1 MQCTRDGRR
10 AAPGRTRIL
19 IRSSVWLG
27 ANPSPGIAHALSGAN
42 YSHMDYH
49 EQYKLKSADPKYQEY
64 TAKIRD
70 AVQEKNRTNAKQCK
84 LLREINNLSASLDL
98 TRHKSWDFEGVEESK
113 DKVLEEFTGDDGE
126 SWFWTYHNAGEEIEK
141 IMIQKCIKVAN
152 LAVQWD
158 VLTERI
164 AKLNKDQDKYGD
176 KVVAAALKEAS
187 K

>member
-1 MQCTRDGRR
+1 MQRTRDGRR
-10 AAPGRTRIL
+10 DAPGRTRIL

-70 AVQEKNRTNAKQCK
+70 AVQEKNRINSKQCT
-84 LLREINNLSASLDL
+84 LLREINNLSVALDL
-98 TRHKSWDFEGVEESK
+98 TRHKSWDFEGVEQDK

-152 LAVQWD
+152 LAADWD
-158 VLTERI
+158 ALTARTFQ
-164 AKLNKDQDKYGD
+164 LNKDQDKYGD
-176 KVVAAALKEAS
+176 KLVATALKEAS